1 MPRCRCK
8 LEVAICFTCPEWHFI
23 TSCWSTNYYAK
34 IVHADFAQWTD
45 DFDAIWSARRMRTV
59 LPTPVAD
66 LCAGAVTSQRKR
78 CIVFA
83 QLAPKTQ
90 QNGVPPNPS
99 QTPNATILP
108 HLHNNGPK
116 KRNLRP
122 ICNSRDPPATC
133 TPLQDTAAPPPGFHP

>member
-83 QLAPKTQ
+83 QHSTRAQNTTKWG
-90 QNGVPPNPS
+90 NGVPPNQS
-99 QTPNATILP
+99 QAPNAIVLTQ
-108 HLHNNGPK
+108 
-116 KRNLRP
+116 LRP
-122 ICNSRDPPATC
+122 QVRGGLDKREHSSSSRME
-133 TPLQDTAAPPPGFHP
+133 